1 MSVEELQKQILE
13 LKTENEELKRK
24 VDEFEIPRVGKFR
37 PFEIESQA
45 LRTRIEELERENENL
60 KTADSSKRIFK
71 VETPHPDLTKIIT
84 EKNKLEIQVRDLT
97 LELNDLRARSSAL
110 ERLSETQSEI
120 TETNPLFK
128 LSASPPP
135 QPSED
140 LVAKFEELKKKL
152 QNETKS
158 SVTNIQAQLNQE
170 REIRKSLE
178 VTNAKLVKE
187 IETANVAFKKLN
199 EDAEDAVNK
208 LKARLEEEH
217 QKRQKAE
224 ADIKGALDRADKI
237 KAESDLRIDEQKK
250 MSQNLVK
257 DINMKLMQAQ
267 ADVKRLEQHV
277 KDLQV
282 PKV

>member
-1 MSVEELQKQILE
+1 MSVEELHKQILE
-13 LKTENEELKRK
+13 LKTENEELRRK

-60 KTADSSKRIFK
+60 KTVDSSKRIFK
-71 VETPHPDLTKIIT
+71 VETPHPDLPKVIA

-110 ERLSETQSEI
+110 ERLSE
-120 TETNPLFK
+120 
-128 LSASPPP
+128 
-135 QPSED
+135 
-140 LVAKFEELKKKL
+140 
-152 QNETKS
+152 NETKS

-178 VTNAKLVKE
+178 VTNGKLVKE
-187 IETANVAFKKLN
+187 IENANVAFKKLN

>member
-71 VETPHPDLTKIIT
+71 VETPHPDLTKIIA

-110 ERLSETQSEI
+110 ERLSE
-120 TETNPLFK
+120 
-128 LSASPPP
+128 
-135 QPSED
+135 
-140 LVAKFEELKKKL
+140 
-152 QNETKS
+152 NETKS

-170 REIRKSLE
+170 REVRKSLE

>member
-13 LKTENEELKRK
+13 LKAENEELKRK

-60 KTADSSKRIFK
+60 KTEKNVDASKRIFK
-71 VETPHPDLTKIIT
+71 AQTPDPDMVKTIA

-97 LELNDLRARSSAL
+97 HELNDLRARSSAL
-110 ERLSETQSEI
+110 ERLSE
-120 TETNPLFK
+120 
-128 LSASPPP
+128 
-135 QPSED
+135 
-140 LVAKFEELKKKL
+140 
-152 QNETKS
+152 NETKS
-158 SVTNIQAQLNQE
+158 NTGNIQNE

-224 ADIKGALDRADKI
+224 SDIKGALDRADKI

-250 MSQNLVK
+250 MSQSLVK
-257 DINMKLMQAQ
+257 DSNAKLMQAQ
-267 ADVKRLEQHV
+267 AEVKRLEQQV

-282 PKV
+282 QKV